1 MSNKLKILF
10 LVPSFPSVSETFIV
24 NQIVDLI
31 DRGHQV
37 TIFSGAKN
45 NVLIHPKII
54 EYKLL
59 EKTIFQVVK
68 VNPFFRILLF
78 FKTILFVKNK
88 YRFQLLKSINF
99 FKYKKEAITLSRFFS
114 ISWIAKTNDDFDIV
128 HAHFGFMSDY
138 FFNGK
143 ESGFF
148 NSAKLTVTFH
158 GYDIDLCDININKT
172 RYRKLIDSN
181 VLITVNTPYLMN
193 IVHQTLGK
201 KINCHILPVGLD
213 TTYYKNEIINKS
225 NDKIYIVFCGRLIK
239 FKGID
244 NLPIIANEI
253 ISNRKYKK
261 VLFNVIGGG
270 YEENRKELIK
280 NINSYGLDNYF
291 KLYGFLSQNDSIKI
305 MSSSHIFILPG
316 IYENQRAE
324 TQGLVIQ
331 EAQSLGLPVVVTN
344 AGGMKYGVLDEV
356 SGFVVENQDI
366 NKFCDKIEA
375 LINNE
380 DLRIKM
386 GNAGRE
392 FIVKNYDSKV
402 LGYKLEKLYYS
413 ILN

>member
-59 EKTIFQVVK
+59 EKTIFQDVK

-138 FFNGK
+138 FFK
-143 ESGFF
+143 AQEFDLLK
-148 NSAKLTVTFH
+148 SAKLIVTFH
-158 GYDIDLCDININKT
+158 GYDIEPKDVNINKL
-172 RYRKLIDSN
+172 RYDNLINCKST
-181 VLITVNTPYLMN
+181 ITVNTPYLMN

-201 KINCHILPVGLD
+201 NINCHILPVGLD
-213 TTYYKNEIINKS
+213 TTYYKNEINNNS
-225 NDKIYIVFCGRLIK
+225 SDKIYIIFCGRFVK
-239 FKGID
+239 FKGIEL
-244 NLPIIANEI
+244 LPKIANEI
-253 ISNRKYKK
+253 INNRGCKQVY
-261 VLFNVIGGG
+261 FNIIGDG
-270 YEENRKELIK
+270 YEEIK
-280 NINSYGLDNYF
+280 IQLVESINSYGLDNYF
-291 KLYGFLSQNDSIKI
+291 KLYGFLSQKDSIKI
-305 MSSSHIFILPG
+305 VSSSHIFILPG
-316 IYENQRAE
+316 IYDNQRAE

-331 EAQSLGLPVVVTN
+331 EAQSLGLPVVVTD

-356 SGFVVENQDI
+356 SGFVIENQDI
-366 NKFCDKIEA
+366 KKFCDKIEA
-375 LINNE
+375 LIDNE

-402 LGYKLEKLYYS
+402 LGNKLEKLYYS